1 MCVHS
6 YQPLGTDI
14 MLLLTDHD
22 SFDII
27 HFSIHRTASLKMK
40 PPSQASLHQSQAWPN
55 AQTCASSLSSHFAAS
70 DSLRRSCKL
79 ALRHCKCPAGVRG
92 NCYTATLT
100 KKLTNWEPSTQ
111 ASFKAVCRKFI
122 EWCEN
127 DKLNALVYKFLAHP
141 AIEVVAFLESER
153 RRHIQQGTQ
162 PSSNVAIAFGKL
174 DKLSMMQG
182 CLDKAE
188 IDRKK
193 AVVARA
199 KNDSVQQDRS
209 AVF

>member
-1 MCVHS
+1 MRTKQDDSAIDRLLAFSNRYTGANANRVASGS
-6 YQPLGTDI
+6 YTSLEAI
-14 MLLLTDHD
+14 HED
-22 SFDII
+22 SVY
-27 HFSIHRTASLKMK
+27 
-40 PPSQASLHQSQAWPN
+40 Q
-55 AQTCASSLSSHFAAS
+55 
-70 DSLRRSCKL
+70 
-79 ALRHCKCPAGVRG
+79 
-92 NCYTATLT
+92 
-100 KKLTNWEPSTQ
+100 KLTNWEPSTQ